1 MRLALRILI
10 PVILAVAIA
19 LWLRTVPGVFSFQVA
34 DIAVEAPIWVGGLA
48 VLALLVL
55 LVIVMRLLSG
65 FRVRRAKR
73 AAAKALRRRD
83 EGDAA
88 IVAALAAL
96 AGGDGAGA
104 LSSVSRARKRLGD
117 TPLTLLVAGHAARA
131 LKDEGAARRA
141 FESLSTVG
149 PPGAFLGYRGLATL
163 ALEHGKKDD
172 AAAAGR
178 LALAMRPDAAWARA
192 LVFDDA
198 ARRGDWQ
205 GALALLPKAKKGT
218 EDAARRAV
226 LLLGAA
232 EEEPDPKAALRLVE
246 EAVELAPSLAPA
258 HAARV
263 KLLALKGERRRA
275 AQALERGIVSAAHP
289 LLTALALE
297 PKPGESPAERA
308 RRVEALAGYAGQSG
322 EAELMAAEAAREA
335 GLWAKARRH
344 AQRAREAGCDDR
356 RVFTLLAAVATGEH
370 GNTEA
375 GRAEAALHLREAAAA
390 AQEPGWWCAAC
401 GTRHEVWTPVCPSCG
416 AVASL
421 RWGTARAAAG
431 AAPPTALLAGPVP
444 GL

>member
-1 MRLALRILI
+1 MRLALRILL
-10 PVILAVAIA
+10 PAILAVALA
-19 LWLRTVPGVFSFQVA
+19 LWLRTVPGAFSFQVA

-65 FRVRRAKR
+65 FRVGRARR
-73 AAAKALRRRD
+73 AAAKAMRRRD

-88 IVAALAAL
+88 VVSALAAL
-96 AGGDGAGA
+96 AAGDGAGA
-104 LSSVSRARKRLGD
+104 LSSIGRAKKRLGD
-117 TPLTLLVAGHAARA
+117 TPLTLLVSGHAARA
-131 LKDEGAARRA
+131 LKDERGAKAA
-141 FESLSTVG
+141 FERLSVVG

-163 ALEHGKKDD
+163 ALEGGNKDD

-178 LALAMRPDAAWARA
+178 LALAMRPEAAWAKA
-192 LVFDDA
+192 LVFDAA
-198 ARRGDWQ
+198 ARAGDWA
-205 GALALLPKAKKGT
+205 GALALLPKARKGT
-218 EDAARRAV
+218 EEAARRAV

-232 EEEPDPKAALRLVE
+232 EEEPDPKAALKLVE
-246 EAVELAPSLAPA
+246 EAVELAPDLAPA

-275 AQALERGIVSAAHP
+275 NQALERGIMAAAHP

-297 PKPGESPAERA
+297 PRPGEDAAARA

-322 EAELMAAEAAREA
+322 EAELMAADAAREA

-356 RVFTLLAAVATGEH
+356 RVFTLLAAVATAEH
-370 GNTEA
+370 GDSEA

-390 AQEPGWWCAAC
+390 PQEPGWWCAAC
-401 GTRHEVWTPVCPSCG
+401 GTRHEAWAPVCPSCG
-416 AVASL
+416 AVATL
-421 RWGTARAAAG
+421 RWGTSRAAAG
-431 AAPPTALLAGPVP
+431 AQPTALLAAPMP

>member
-1 MRLALRILI
+1 MRLALRILLPI
-10 PVILAVAIA
+10 ILAVGIA
-19 LWLRTVPGVFSFQVA
+19 LWLRTVPGSLSFQVA
-34 DIAVEAPIWVGGLA
+34 QFSVEAPIWVGGLA
-48 VLALLVL
+48 VLALIVL
-55 LVIVMRLLSG
+55 LVLVLRLLSG
-65 FRVRRAKR
+65 FRVRRARR

-83 EGDAA
+83 EGDQA

-96 AGGDGAGA
+96 AAGDGAGA
-104 LSSVSRARKRLGD
+104 LSSIGRAKKRLGD

-131 LKDEGAARRA
+131 LKDEGAAKRA
-141 FESLSTVG
+141 FERLSTVG
-149 PPGAFLGYRGLATL
+149 PPGAFLGYRGLAAL
-163 ALEHGKKDD
+163 ALEGGHKDD

-178 LALAMRPDAAWARA
+178 LALGMRPDAAWARV

-205 GALALLPKAKKGT
+205 GALALLPKAKHGT
-218 EDAARRAV
+218 EDAMKRAV

-232 EEEPDPKAALRLVE
+232 GEEPDPKAALKLVE

-258 HAARV
+258 HAERV
-263 KLLALKGERRRA
+263 RLLTLKGERRRA
-275 AQALERGIVSAAHP
+275 NQALERGIVSAAHP

-297 PKPGESPAERA
+297 ARPGESAAERA

-344 AQRAREAGCDDR
+344 AQRARDAGCDDR
-356 RVFTLLAAVATGEH
+356 RVFTLLAAVAAGEH
-370 GNTEA
+370 GDTDA

-390 AQEPGWWCAAC
+390 AQEPGWWCSSC
-401 GTRHEVWTPVCPSCG
+401 GTRHEAWVPVCPSCG

-421 RWGTARAAAG
+421 RWGTARAAA
-431 AAPPTALLAGPVP
+431 AAPPTALLPGPVP